1 MFKKILILS
10 LVAITAVSLTSC
22 QQSSTSPASKTT
34 ATQPAQPA
42 SGPGGKDY
50 KHQSVSK
57 NVYHQGTAQEFWI
70 FDLASPL
77 STPSP
82 VIVFNHGWGAMNPSL
97 YAGWID
103 HLVKKGNVV
112 IWPRYQASLKG
123 SPEEFTPNAIAAVK
137 KALTILGGKADKNN
151 FAIAGHS
158 MGGIV
163 SANMAALAASSGL
176 PAPKAVMA
184 VEPGLTEQK
193 IEKAKVTLADLS
205 QIPSTTLLLT
215 LSGDQDKLARDTD
228 AKKIFNQSTKVIQ
241 KNYIIVQSDDHGA
254 PALIANHGAPTSP
267 IANYVS
273 FSKDAT
279 ATDNSNS
286 ALSLRDRLKNRL
298 KNKIKERLQSRINE
312 KFSESFDLSQTTIG
326 SVNALD
332 FYGYWKLFDGLTDC
346 AFRQTNCNYALGDT
360 LEQKYMGKWSDGV
373 AVKGLQITTNKQ

>member
-10 LVAITAVSLTSC
+10 LAAIATVSLSSC
-22 QQSSTSPASKTT
+22 QLRSTPPSSETT
-34 ATQPAQPA
+34 ATPPTQPA
-42 SGPGGKDY
+42 SGPGGTVSDSM
-50 KHQSVSK
+50 SVTK
-57 NVYHQGTAQEFWI
+57 NVYRQGTAQEFWI
-70 FDLASPL
+70 FDLISPL

-82 VIVFNHGWGAMNPSL
+82 IIVFNHGWGAMNPSL

-103 HLVKKGNVV
+103 HLVKKGNIV

-123 SPEEFTPNAIAAVK
+123 SPEEFTPNAIQATK
-137 KALTILGGKADKNN
+137 EALNILGGKADKNN
-151 FAIAGHS
+151 FAIVGHS

-205 QIPSTTLLLT
+205 QIPSATLLLT

-273 FSKDAT
+273 FSKDPA
-279 ATDNSNS
+279 ADDNSSQN
-286 ALSLRDRLKNRL
+286 LGLRDRLKNRL

-326 SVNALD
+326 SADALD

-346 AFRQTNCNYALGDT
+346 AFRQTNCNYALGNT
-360 LEQKYMGKWSDGV
+360 QEQRYMGAWSDGTPV
-373 AVKGLQITTNKQ
+373 NELKIFTK